1 MMITN
6 YLQKYLI
13 TLTLYTHISLTKNFY
28 NITIYFY
35 FIKIIEISRILLIVI
50 AKQYRISYWYS
61 CVLNKI
67 K

>member
-13 TLTLYTHISLTKNFY
+13 TLTLYTHISLTKNYY

-35 FIKIIEISRILLIVI
+35 FNKIIEISQILLIVI
-50 AKQYRISYWYS
+50 AKQYRISYWYL
-61 CVLNKI
+61 CYK
-67 K
+67 